1 MVDPITASALIT
13 GGATLIGGYFGNKAA
28 KDQNAANERI
38 NRMQMMPYLDAQP
51 YTTGLYAQ
59 GQDALQAA
67 LDRGAYTGQTYAGMT
82 DQEKD
87 AAGLGE
93 TSARNAYADGLG
105 FMGAGRGFANN
116 YGNLYNQAQQD
127 MLGNAI
133 GYASNNVQPLLK
145 AAMQDDYR
153 NFYENQLPG
162 TGLAASASGNT
173 NSSRRGVREAILERG
188 LQDRQAKTATNL
200 QDMLIGRSLNA
211 QQNRFSNAMEANR
224 NLANAYNTGF
234 ANTGTAADRLA
245 TAGGMLRT
253 DQQAQLDD
261 ARARFEDERDFAMN
275 QLVNYNAGILGRT
288 PTSFGTLSNN
298 YASPT
303 GAGLSGAMMGFGFG
317 QKYGGDIANMF
328 GQPQQQPTPQ
338 GNRVSAIRNKA
349 YGGYDTAGMEV
360 YR

>member
-1 MVDPITASALIT
+1 MVDPVTATAL
-13 GGATLIGGYFGNKAA
+13 ATVGSSLIGGAFGRKAA

-51 YTTGLYAQ
+51 YTTGLYSQ

-93 TSARNAYADGLG
+93 TSARNAYADSLG
-105 FMGAGRGFANN
+105 FMGAGRGFASN

-133 GYASNNVQPLLK
+133 GYASNNVQSLLK

-211 QQNRFSNAMEANR
+211 QQNQFSNAMEANR

-245 TAGGMLRT
+245 TSGGMLRT

-261 ARARFEDERDFAMN
+261 ARARFENKRDFAMN

-288 PTSFGTLSNN
+288 PTSFGQLSNN

-317 QKYGGDIANMF
+317 QKYGGNIANMF
-328 GQPQQQPTPQ
+328 GQPQQQPM
-338 GNRVSAIRNKA
+338 G
-349 YGGYDTAGMEV
+349 YGTTGATGMSKFMPYTDNMGFGV
-360 YR
+360 G

>member
-13 GGATLIGGYFGNKAA
+13 GGSALIGGFMGNKAA
-28 KDQNAANERI
+28 KQQNAANERM
-38 NRMQMMPYLDAQP
+38 NRMQMMPYTDARP
-51 YTTGLYAQ
+51 YTTGLYSQ
-59 GQDALQAA
+59 GQDALQSA
-67 LDRGAYTGQTYAGMT
+67 LDTGAYTGQTFAGMT

-93 TSARNAYADGLG
+93 TSARNAYSDGLG

-133 GYASNNVQPLLK
+133 GYASNNVQPLLRQ
-145 AAMQDDYR
+145 AMRNDYR
-153 NFYENQLPG
+153 NLYENQLPA
-162 TGLAASASGNT
+162 TGLNAMASGNT

-188 LQDRQAKTATNL
+188 LQDREADTATAL

-224 NLANAYNTGF
+224 NLANTYNTGF
-234 ANTGTAADRLA
+234 SQTGTAADRLA

-261 ARARFEDERDFAMN
+261 ARARFENERDFAMN

-288 PTSFGTLSNN
+288 PTSFGNLSNN

-317 QKYGGDIANMF
+317 QKYGGNIANMF
-328 GQPQQQPTPQ
+328 SQPQPTGGYSYGA
-338 GNRVSAIRNKA
+338 GNAGSFERGTFNSANG
-349 YGGYDTAGMEV
+349 YGGL
-360 YR
+360 